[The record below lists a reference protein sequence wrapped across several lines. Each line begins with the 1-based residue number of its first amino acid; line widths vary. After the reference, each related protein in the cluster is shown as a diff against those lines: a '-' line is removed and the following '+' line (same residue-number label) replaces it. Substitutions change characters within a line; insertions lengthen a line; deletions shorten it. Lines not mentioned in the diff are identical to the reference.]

1 MSLCF
6 SSTCLPPIS
15 PPDCGTIRRSGGIN
29 RLVIAPCNLDFYDI
43 RDIGEWCEYY
53 QAGLIKFTH
62 PVLGEKSEASHFMR
76 QLTSCG
82 PETPIGREVSLD
94 IKDHNADDVFF
105 TDYDF
110 YNEIV
115 EGRFKYKIGYLTC
128 DDRFYGWVPNTLAAD
143 DVIENAST
151 GITYWQLHLKYTT
164 FHAIKPVKLPRLVE
178 IICEGCINVPAP
190 PPSCCNR
197 WRPVISAIPAITST
211 VNANI
216 TVNFATCSDAES
228 YVIEYI
234 SSSNG
239 SQVFT
244 TSSVPYVISG
254 VSQGDDFAIN
264 VIAICQNGL
273 EQGPFGTFGKVPSWP
288 CCAPLNGPGNFRLI
302 NVVDTGDPGATAFDI
317 TAELDMPA
325 TNCAE
330 IDSIVLEYNIANGGW
345 ITLGTFVAT
354 PIVMTMNFFLP
365 IGIAGNPVR
374 FRYRSLCTIGTE
386 SARVEWG
393 GTFTGPAC
401 CKNHAFNLMQTSV
414 VDPMDSMLVNT
425 TLTWSQCA
433 DATEYVL
440 SYGPVGGPYVDET
453 ITAPAGTAI
462 ISLAASTSSEVR
474 IYAECASGRATP
486 TTTITFTTPGLVCC
500 PPTSI
505 TWDYGNITDNG
516 VNYIIPYTLVRQ
528 EGGNC
533 TPTGHDYP
541 IEWRRVGDILWTS
554 SGSLTDETGNF
565 TGIPLSEAGYPL
577 QVRIQG
583 ECGGADYLNTTLQ
596 LTCCE
601 PTNVTGTLIN
611 VSGPNANIRVD
622 WNECFIAGVVQVE
635 YRLNGAGAWTSTP
648 GSPFAGPPANI
659 TIPILVG
666 TTSIDIRV
674 RTQCGPSSFSG
685 WVTPTIN
692 IPIPLPCCSPSA
704 FNVDFAAASIV
715 MGPGY
720 DVPYTYTLQNT
731 PSCTVSTAA
740 EYRWR
745 VAAGVWSAW
754 IALPM
759 ASGNLNI
766 SETAVG
772 QNLELELRAT
782 CGGGVVSLPI
792 TRTGIIC
799 CPPTNLVFSVESI
812 NANTA
817 FVDIMWT
824 ACTAGP
830 VQVEYQLSGAGSWL
844 PVSGSPF
851 NTNVVENTPIPISG
865 SVTSINIR
873 IRTVCGGVQSVWN
886 TGTPEV
892 LPVPPTCCPPE
903 SVTIGTI
910 SVVPPNY
917 VIPFTVNVDPAC
929 VSGITGYTAQYATN
943 SNGPWT
949 NIPGVILGTNE
960 LLLASSIPC
969 GTTIYIR
976 NNHTCVNGQVFAP
989 VVTSFVLPAETACVI
1004 TFGDPIFIDTS
1015 LLDNYTFIN
1024 IPTVNC
1030 GTGFSYE
1037 YEYSYFNKNTGLWD
1051 SWKTSGLSVTPGQ
1064 ISISIPQ
1071 TIYQDHNQIL
1081 CSIFSKARIRVR
1093 TKCNTPNSVWSDWS
1107 IEEIDLGKCYLPN
1120 RFVSGGIPD
1129 RLIVQTVC
1137 VNNELITR
1145 ITGSIP
1151 FNEYP
1156 TRTTPCAITP
1166 DVSFIIYTDLNPTGI
1181 SLPSTILN
1189 SHYPVNAEASGTI
1202 GGVVY
1207 PAGVYTTGYIQD
1219 LRWELTHA
1227 QFMQLFGDGPCPATI
1242 NSRTVFSCGTES
1254 AILNTSQPIT
1264 SIVGVNILKQVDVVD
1279 NGSDCNNI
1287 RIRVDI
1293 ERFCNIGTATPY
1305 TIQLFVNNQ
1314 LLQNLFPSI
1323 NSNETF
1329 KEYVIPRPVNLQ
1341 GAMQLQV
1348 GAIIA
1353 GQPSCVNVS
1362 PVMSS
1367 PITIPACEPPPPCCV
1382 PTAVIRNPAVESVS
1396 DCTNEYIGFLI
1407 VEPPSCAGPGLAT
1420 YTYDVQYVYA
1430 TGPLA
1435 GQIALFLG
1443 DYISLTGQYGANR
1456 TGTAYDLY
1464 IRVRTRC
1471 SGVVSNWINGPTVTV
1486 KQHRPLI
1493 GDSLGT
1499 YTSIGTSI
1507 PKGSSQAVIQNNFKY
1522 TILDQFVNTT
1532 HGPAYCGPEFELIIH
1547 AIAVGAGGTNVRI
1560 GPIPGSGTHVF
1571 SNQLI
1576 HFPLDPTFDCR
1587 IDVSWEATNGIVTI
1601 LHRID
1606 SPLGVGKEVDI
1617 FLNIEYAYDPA
1628 KICCLGVKIFQ
1639 EAGSRTFKLIGF

>member
-554 SGSLTDETGNF
+554 AGDLTGETGNF

-601 PTNVTGTLIN
+601 PTNVTGTLVN
-611 VSGPNANIRVD
+611 VSGSNANIRVD
-622 WNECFIAGVVQVE
+622 WTECFIAGSVQVE
-635 YRLNGAGAWTSTP
+635 YRLNGAGAWTAAP
-648 GSPFAGPPANI
+648 GSPFAGPPANL
-659 TIPILVG
+659 TIPVLPG

-674 RTQCGPSSFSG
+674 RTQCGPASFSG
-685 WVTPTIN
+685 WVTPTVN

-704 FNVDFAAASIV
+704 FNVNFAAASIV

-754 IALPM
+754 IALPT

-892 LPVPPTCCPPE
+892 LPAPPTCCPPE

-989 VVTSFVLPAETACVI
+989 VVTSFVLPAEDACVI
-1004 TFGDPIFIDTS
+1004 NFGEASFHFIDA
-1015 LLDNYTFIN
+1015 N
-1024 IPTVNC
+1024 IADKAIFLVDECP
-1030 GTGFSYE
+1030 GYLYDTGSAYL
-1037 YEYSYFNKNTGLWD
+1037 NKNTGIWGSWLSTGNQNPPVIELPLIFINNYPTPQQLCSVYSGVKLRVRARCD
-1051 SWKTSGLSVTPGQ
+1051 SSSSWGQ
-1064 ISISIPQ
+1064 WYEKILFFESCNLPNSIYD
-1071 TIYQDHNQIL
+1071 TNFIYQCLGNQPTIKL
-1081 CSIFSKARIRVR
+1081 EL
-1093 TKCNTPNSVWSDWS
+1093 NTPVAYSYDQKTTPCGSD
-1107 IEEIDLGKCYLPN
+1107 IQINNFRIYTDTNPTGLYL
-1120 RFVSGGIPD
+1120 
-1129 RLIVQTVC
+1129 
-1137 VNNELITR
+1137 
-1145 ITGSIP
+1145 TGSITKDA
-1151 FNEYP
+1151 FNI
-1156 TRTTPCAITP
+1156 A
-1166 DVSFIIYTDLNPTGI
+1166 TGF
-1181 SLPSTILN
+1181 N
-1189 SHYPVNAEASGTI
+1189 FN
-1202 GGVVY
+1202 
-1207 PAGVYTTGYIQD
+1207 
-1219 LRWELTHA
+1219 LTK
-1227 QFMQLFGDGPCPATI
+1227 QQYFQLIDPCPTNFYTELSLSCFSENATI
-1242 NSRTVFSCGTES
+1242 QTTIPSLDLLLPKL
-1254 AILNTSQPIT
+1254 I
-1264 SIVGVNILKQVDVVD
+1264 KQVTVSD
-1279 NGSDCNNI
+1279 NGSDCNTV
-1287 RIRVDI
+1287 RIRVNILRSCGIDTLFNVIVSKTGYGQLASATSSYDPSDDLVFDFVFTRNFLTDPLDI
-1293 ERFCNIGTATPY
+1293 NIDMVPVSYVECGPN
-1305 TIQLFVNNQ
+1305 VVG
-1314 LLQNLFPSI
+1314 
-1323 NSNETF
+1323 SNYRTVF
-1329 KEYVIPRPVNLQ
+1329 
-1341 GAMQLQV
+1341 QV
-1348 GAIIA
+1348 
-1353 GQPSCVNVS
+1353 
-1362 PVMSS
+1362 
-1367 PITIPACEPPPPCCV
+1367 PACEPPPPCCV

-1532 HGPAYCGPEFELIIH
+1532 HGPAYCGPEFELIVH
-1547 AIAVGAGGTNVRI
+1547 AVRSGGAEITNVRI

-1601 LHRID
+1601 LHRVD